1 MEDRQWLC
9 GDGQI
14 KSAVAE
20 RVIEQCSTLKGGSV
34 LERLNAPPQSL
45 SFFEEGIK
53 YNEYG

>member
-34 LERLNAPPQSL
+34 LERLNAPPQFL
-45 SFFEEGIK
+45 QFLNGGKNDGI
-53 YNEYG
+53 